1 MKVDHK
7 SFRVKRSARSHEGSV
22 LCANASLKLS
32 PIAALLALWALSA
45 VPATA
50 AEIDTGVPELK
61 VRWDNTIKYSTAQ
74 RLQDPS
80 AALITPDAN
89 TDDGDR
95 NFARG
100 MISNRID
107 LLSEVDVTYRDMGFR
122 VSAAGWYDDV
132 YNHSNNHNSPLT
144 ASHTSAAYNQF
155 TNATRDLMGNHTEIL
170 DAFVFG
176 KFDLR
181 GSDVS
186 LRLGRQSLLY
196 GESLF
201 FGANGIAVAQA
212 PIDIIKALAVP
223 NTQFK
228 ELARP
233 VNQISGQIALSPNLT
248 IGGYYQLEWAPDRLP
263 PVGSYFSFSDVVDV
277 GGERII
283 AASVPGVGPVASF
296 YRAPDPKAPDSGQ
309 GGVQIRYRSD
319 SLGTDFGLYAAQ
331 YHEKLPFVYVYPG
344 RGVSPGSPADKIGEY
359 ALVYPENIQLV
370 GSSFST
376 TIGDANVGGEISFRQ
391 NMPLANTGSA
401 VLPGMTANANNNP
414 LYAVGNSA
422 HAQFSMIN
430 VLSANALWPTAS
442 LVAEIAWNRL
452 LSISKNPAALDP
464 NATRDASAVRFILE
478 PSYYQVLP
486 GLDITVPLGVGY
498 GLNGNSAVVQGFGV
512 KDGGDMSLGLTGEYL
527 KVWKFTAN
535 YTHYFG
541 TPGSLN
547 EPVPGPLSYKQTL
560 ADRDF
565 LSLSISRTF

>member
-1 MKVDHK
+1 MKSDGPASCGLEH
-7 SFRVKRSARSHEGSV
+7 SARPG
-22 LCANASLKLS
+22 LTLR
-32 PIAALLALWALSA
+32 PIAALLALWTLSVA
-45 VPATA
+45 PAMA
-50 AEIDTGVPELK
+50 AEIETGVPELK

-74 RLQDPS
+74 RLNDPS
-80 AALITPDAN
+80 PTLTAPDAN

-95 NFARG
+95 NFSRG
-100 MISNRID
+100 TISSRLD
-107 LLSEVDVTYRDMGFR
+107 LLTEVDVAYRDAGFR
-122 VSAAGWYDDV
+122 VSAAGWYDGV
-132 YNHSNNHNSPLT
+132 YNRSNSHSSPLT
-144 ASHTSAAYNQF
+144 ASHTSTAFNQF
-155 TNATRDLMGNHTEIL
+155 TSATRDLMGSHTEIL

-176 KFDLR
+176 KFDLG

-186 LRLGRQSLLY
+186 VRLGRQSLLY

-212 PIDIIKALAVP
+212 PIDISKALAVP

-233 VNQISGQIALSPNLT
+233 VNQISAQIALSPNLT

-263 PVGSYFSFSDVVDV
+263 PVGSYFSFSDVVDA
-277 GGERII
+277 GGERVI

-296 YRAPDPKAPDSGQ
+296 YRAADPKAPDSGQ
-309 GGVQIRYRSD
+309 GGIQMRYRSD
-319 SLGTDFGLYAAQ
+319 SLGTDFGVYAAQ

-344 RGVSPGSPADKIGEY
+344 RGVGASSPADKIGEY
-359 ALVYPENIQLV
+359 ALVYPENIQLA

-376 TIGDANVGGEISFRQ
+376 TLGDANVGGEISFRQ

-401 VLPGMTANANNNP
+401 VLPGMNADANGNP

-430 VLSANALWPTAS
+430 VLPANAFWPTAN

-452 LSISKNPAALDP
+452 LNITKNPGALDP

-498 GLNGNSAVVQGFGV
+498 GLNGNSAVVQGFSV
-512 KDGGDMSLGLTGEYL
+512 KDGGDASLGLTGEYL
-527 KVWKFTAN
+527 KVWKFTAS

-541 TPGSLN
+541 TAGSLN

-565 LSLSISRTF
+565 LSFSVSRTF